1 MGLRTMASRAGGL
14 HGKAFFNVYKDPKE
28 ENGVMMQLLMN
39 WIPNA
44 GARLFIAL
52 LLLLHGTASL
62 AEEGLVN
69 GHQDDTAVHH
79 YHKNVA
85 GIFAGTTHAGRREN
99 EPALGLEYQRR
110 LNEQFGIGIVT
121 EYTFGEADLWVVAIP
136 VVFHTGHWK
145 FYAGPGI
152 EDGHHGTEELVR
164 LGGEYSFEFSDG
176 WEIAPQV
183 NVDFVDGEEVWVFG
197 VFFAKGF

>member
-1 MGLRTMASRAGGL
+1 
-14 HGKAFFNVYKDPKE
+14 
-28 ENGVMMQLLMN
+28 MMRLLLS
-39 WIPNA
+39 WISKT

-62 AEEGLVN
+62 AEEGLVSE
-69 GHQDDTAVHH
+69 HQDETAVHH

-85 GIFAGTTHAGRREN
+85 GVFAGMTHAGRREN

-110 LNEQFGIGIVT
+110 LNENFGIGIVT
-121 EYTFGEADLWVVAIP
+121 EYTFGEADLWVVVIP

-183 NVDFVDGEEVWVFG
+183 NVDFVDGDEVWVFG